1 MQTQWQIISFF
12 IFTCAI
18 KRLIWLY
25 ATYTK
30 PIWGLQMVWRH
41 RYHSSVPLPKGRG
54 RTFKKLRH
62 LRWVEYFLLERGIN
76 LKRGGR
82 GEGVATFLLLYIS
95 IIFTVFGEGG
105 SKVSFITFW
114 IFSLSSY
121 PCKILIQ
128 VFIVLK
134 PDIICT
140 FLIHSGSLQKMLTAL
155 FNLVSNAQKSKW
167 IIYFEC
173 QGKIFLSI
181 EKVLEK
187 VSEDQPIMYC
197 ITVKGVT
204 YLFRYN
210 LRNIIKQNLN

>member
-12 IFTCAI
+12 IFICAI

-41 RYHSSVPLPKGRG
+41 RYHSSIPLPKGRG
-54 RTFKKLRH
+54 KTFKKLSH
-62 LRWVEYFLLERGIN
+62 LRRVEYFLLERGIN
-76 LKRGGR
+76 LKSGGW
-82 GEGVATFLLLYIS
+82 GEGVATFLSLYSS
-95 IIFTVFGEGG
+95 IIFTVCLGG
-105 SKVSFITFW
+105 SKVPFITFW
-114 IFSLSSY
+114 VFSLFSN

-140 FLIHSGSLQKMLTAL
+140 FLIYSGSLQKMLTAL

-167 IIYFEC
+167 TIYFEC

-181 EKVLEK
+181 EKVLEN
-187 VSEDQPIMYC
+187 VSEDQPKMYC
-197 ITVKGVT
+197 NTVF
-204 YLFRYN
+204 LHIFE
-210 LRNIIKQNLN
+210 IKVSHIYSDTTWEI